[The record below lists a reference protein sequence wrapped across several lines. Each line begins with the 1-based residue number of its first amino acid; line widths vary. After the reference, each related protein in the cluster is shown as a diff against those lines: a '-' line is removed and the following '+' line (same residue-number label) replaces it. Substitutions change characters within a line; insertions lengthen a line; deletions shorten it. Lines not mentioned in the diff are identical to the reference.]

1 MSPIEKLAS
10 TPLSICLNVTSL
22 NCAGRLGRVH
32 VPHSPARRRQPHD
45 PAFDRVDVRRRG
57 YAGDPGQGWTAGDR
71 SNHRGSAGYRAGR
84 YRMPERDGY
93 EVATFIKEDPA
104 LAHIPVVLLTGA
116 FEPVDEDRARQVG
129 CDAVLVKPFEPQV
142 VIKPVHELL
151 GGRRQLSRES
161 PAGARSCLSKTPRRI
176 LSRCPPRRRGLPL
189 TTRTGRS
196 SCRHE

>member
-1 MSPIEKLAS
+1 MPVGSDEYMSHTLLLADDSLTIQCLIELTFADEDIRVIPVKDRQQVIDRITADPPDIVLAN
-10 TPLSICLNVTSL
+10 T
-22 NCAGRLGRVH
+22 
-32 VPHSPARRRQPHD
+32 
-45 PAFDRVDVRRRG
+45 
-57 YAGDPGQGWTAGDR
+57 
-71 SNHRGSAGYRAGR
+71 
-84 YRMPERDGY
+84 RMPERDGY

-116 FEPVDEDRARQVG
+116 FEPVDEDRGRQVG

-142 VIKPVHELL
+142 VIKRVHELL

-189 TTRTGRS
+189 TTRTRRS